1 MVPYA
6 KISPKMVSPRAMAE
20 KTEEEE
26 EEEEE
31 VLRRGNAMSNKWVPC
46 SL

>member
-26 EEEEE
+26 EEQE